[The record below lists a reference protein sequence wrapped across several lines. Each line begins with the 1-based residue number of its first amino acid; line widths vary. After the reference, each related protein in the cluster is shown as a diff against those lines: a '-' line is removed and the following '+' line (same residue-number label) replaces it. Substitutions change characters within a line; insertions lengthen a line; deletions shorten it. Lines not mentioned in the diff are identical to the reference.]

1 MITDYKL
8 ALDVMS
14 GERDPHASIDAAIQA
29 LENDDALKFYLVGDE
44 KKILDHFPK
53 ELMQRIEIIHTD
65 EVVSMNESPVDALRK
80 KKNSSM
86 RLSVNLVSEGKA
98 DACVSSG
105 NTGALMANA
114 KYVLK
119 TLPTID
125 RPAFMK
131 AIPTKGDY
139 TYMLDLGA
147 NSTCTA
153 EQLYQFALMGN
164 VVAREIKGISSPK
177 VALLNIGEEEIKG
190 HEMIKEASLLLEES
204 SINYVGYLEGN
215 DIVENKADVIV
226 TDGFT
231 GNIAIK
237 AMEGT
242 IELMTSVL
250 KQSLIDESN
259 DESASGASKYALDIF
274 KSSIDPRKHN
284 GAFLVGLNGIVIKS
298 HGSSD
303 SYGYYHAILTAVN
316 EVKKEIIPKL
326 IDTFKEDRS

>member
-1 MITDYKL
+1 
-8 ALDVMS
+8 MS
-14 GERDPHASIDAAIQA
+14 GERDPYASIDAAIEA
-29 LENDDALKFYLVGDE
+29 LRNVEGLKIFLVGDQGA
-44 KKILDHFPK
+44 ILERFPK
-53 ELMQRIEIIHTD
+53 DLMHNIEIIHTD
-65 EVVSMNESPVDALRK
+65 EVVSMHESPIDALRK

-105 NTGALMANA
+105 NTGALMATA

-131 AIPTKGDY
+131 AIPTKGSY

-153 EQLYQFALMGN
+153 DQLYQFALMGN
-164 VVAREIKGISSPK
+164 LVAREIKGISSPK

-190 HEMIKEASLLLEES
+190 HEMIKEASILLEES
-204 SINYVGYLEGN
+204 SINYVGYIEGN

-242 IELMTSVL
+242 IGLMVSVL
-250 KQSLIDESN
+250 KDSLKDTSN
-259 DESASGASKYALDIF
+259 EHSVSNGSQFALDIF
-274 KSSIDPRKHN
+274 KESIDPRRHN
-284 GAFLVGLNGIVIKS
+284 GALLVGLNGIVVKS

-303 SYGYYHAILTAVN
+303 SYGHYHAILTAID

-326 IDTFKEDRS
+326 IETFKK

>member
-1 MITDYKL
+1 MSIQYKL

-14 GERDPHASIDAAIQA
+14 GERDPLASIDAAVEA
-29 LENDDALKFYLVGDE
+29 LHNDDALGVFLVGDE
-44 KKILDHFPK
+44 NIISEYFPND
-53 ELMQRIEIIHTD
+53 LMQRAEIIHTD
-65 EVVSMNESPVDALRK
+65 QVVSMDESPVDALRK

-86 RLSVNLVSEGKA
+86 RLAINLVSEGKA

-147 NSTCTA
+147 NSSCTA
-153 EQLYQFALMGN
+153 DQLYQFALMGN
-164 VVAREIKGISSPK
+164 IVAREIKGISSPK

-190 HEMIKEASLLLEES
+190 HEMIKEASILLEDS
-204 SINYVGYLEGN
+204 SINYVGYIEGN

-242 IELMTSVL
+242 IGLMVSVL
-250 KQSLIDESN
+250 KDSLN
-259 DESASGASKYALDIF
+259 DDFIKDGSQFALDIF
-274 KSSIDPRKHN
+274 KKSIDPRRHN
-284 GAFLVGLNGIVIKS
+284 GALLVGLNGIVVKS

-303 SYGYYHAILTAVN
+303 SYGHYHALLTAID
-316 EVKKEIIPKL
+316 EVKKEIIPKM
-326 IDTFKEDRS
+326 IESFEK

>member
-1 MITDYKL
+1 
-8 ALDVMS
+8 MS
-14 GERDPHASIDAAIQA
+14 GERDPHASINAAIQA
-29 LENDDALKFYLVGDE
+29 VKNDDALEFYLVGNE
-44 KKILDHFPK
+44 EKILDLFP
-53 ELMQRIEIIHTD
+53 EDLMQRVEIIHTD
-65 EVVSMNESPVDALRK
+65 EVVSMDESPIDALRK

-147 NSTCTA
+147 NSSCSA

-164 VVAREIKGISSPK
+164 VVAREIKGILTPRI
-177 VALLNIGEEEIKG
+177 ALLNIGEEEIKG
-190 HEMIKEASLLLEES
+190 HEMIKEASILLEDS
-204 SINYVGYLEGN
+204 PINYVGYIEGN

-242 IELMTSVL
+242 IALMTSVL
-250 KQSLIDESN
+250 KESLDDESIN
-259 DESASGASKYALDIF
+259 ESYSLGSKYALDIF
-274 KSSIDPRKHN
+274 KNSIDPRKHN
-284 GAFLVGLNGIVIKS
+284 GAFLVGLNGIVVKS

-326 IDTFKEDRS
+326 IDTFREDIS

>member
-1 MITDYKL
+1 
-8 ALDVMS
+8 MS
-14 GERDPHASIDAAIQA
+14 GERDPHASIEAAIQA
-29 LENDDALKFYLVGDE
+29 LKNDDALEFYLVGNEE
-44 KKILDHFPK
+44 KISDLFP
-53 ELMQRIEIIHTD
+53 EDLMQRVEIIHTD
-65 EVVSMNESPVDALRK
+65 EVVSMDESPVDALRK

-147 NSTCTA
+147 NSSCSA

-164 VVAREIKGISSPK
+164 VVAREIKGISSPR

-190 HEMIKEASLLLEES
+190 HEMIKEASILLENS
-204 SINYVGYLEGN
+204 PINYVGYIEGN

-242 IELMTSVL
+242 IALMTSVL
-250 KQSLIDESN
+250 KESLDDESIK
-259 DESASGASKYALDIF
+259 ESDSLGSKYALDIF
-274 KSSIDPRKHN
+274 KKSIDPRKHN
-284 GAFLVGLNGIVIKS
+284 GAFLVGLNGIVVKS

-326 IDTFKEDRS
+326 IDTFREDIS

>member
-1 MITDYKL
+1 
-8 ALDVMS
+8 MS
-14 GERDPHASIDAAIQA
+14 GERDPHASINAAIQA
-29 LENDDALKFYLVGDE
+29 LKNDDALEFYLVGNE
-44 KKILDHFPK
+44 EKILDLFPQD
-53 ELMQRIEIIHTD
+53 LMQRVEIIHTD
-65 EVVSMNESPVDALRK
+65 EVVSMDESPIDALRK

-147 NSTCTA
+147 NSSCSA

-164 VVAREIKGISSPK
+164 VVAREIKGISSPR

-190 HEMIKEASLLLEES
+190 HEMIKEASILLEDS
-204 SINYVGYLEGN
+204 PINYVGYIEGN

-242 IELMTSVL
+242 IALMTSVL
-250 KQSLIDESN
+250 KESLDDESIN
-259 DESASGASKYALDIF
+259 ESDSLGSKYALDIF
-274 KSSIDPRKHN
+274 KNSIDPRKHN
-284 GAFLVGLNGIVIKS
+284 GAFLVGLNGIVVKS

-326 IDTFKEDRS
+326 IDTFREDIS

>member
-1 MITDYKL
+1 MGSEMCI
-8 ALDVMS
+8 
-14 GERDPHASIDAAIQA
+14 RDS
-29 LENDDALKFYLVGDE
+29 
-44 KKILDHFPK
+44 
-53 ELMQRIEIIHTD
+53 IHTD
-65 EVVSMNESPVDALRK
+65 EVVSMDESPVDALRK

-131 AIPTKGDY
+131 AIPTKRGY

-164 VVAREIKGISSPK
+164 LVAREIKGISSPK

-190 HEMIKEASLLLEES
+190 HEMIKEASILLEDS
-204 SINYVGYLEGN
+204 SINYVGYIEGN

-242 IELMTSVL
+242 IGLMVSVL
-250 KQSLIDESN
+250 KGSLNDASDEDSVSN
-259 DESASGASKYALDIF
+259 SSQFALDIF
-274 KSSIDPRKHN
+274 KESIDPRRHN
-284 GAFLVGLNGIVIKS
+284 GALLVGLNGIVVKS

-303 SYGYYHAILTAVN
+303 SYGHYHAILTLS
-316 EVKKEIIPKL
+316 L
-326 IDTFKEDRS
+326 IHISEPTRPY

>member
-1 MITDYKL
+1 
-8 ALDVMS
+8 MS
-14 GERDPHASIDAAIQA
+14 GERDPLASIGAAIEA
-29 LENDDALKFYLVGDE
+29 LKNDDALKVFLVGDE
-44 KKILDHFPK
+44 SIIAKHFPK
-53 ELMQRIEIIHTD
+53 ELMHRAEIIHTD
-65 EVVSMNESPVDALRK
+65 EVVSMDESPVDALRK

-131 AIPTKGDY
+131 AIPTKGGY

-164 VVAREIKGISSPK
+164 LVAREIKGISSPK

-190 HEMIKEASLLLEES
+190 HEMIKEASILLEES
-204 SINYVGYLEGN
+204 PINYVGYIEGN
-215 DIVENKADVIV
+215 DIVEDKADVIV

-242 IELMTSVL
+242 IGLMVSVL
-250 KQSLIDESN
+250 KGSLNDASDKDSVSN
-259 DESASGASKYALDIF
+259 GSQFALDIF
-274 KSSIDPRKHN
+274 KESIDPRRHN
-284 GAFLVGLNGIVIKS
+284 GALLVGLNGIVVKS

-303 SYGYYHAILTAVN
+303 SYGHYHAILTAVD
-316 EVKKEIIPKL
+316 EVKKEIIPKM
-326 IDTFKEDRS
+326 IETFEK

>member
-1 MITDYKL
+1 MNIHYKL

-14 GERDPHASIDAAIQA
+14 GERDPHASIEAAIQA
-29 LENDDALKFYLVGDE
+29 LKNDDALEFYLVGNE
-44 KKILDHFPK
+44 EKILDLFPQD
-53 ELMQRIEIIHTD
+53 LMQRVEIIHTD
-65 EVVSMNESPVDALRK
+65 EVVSMDESPIDALRK

-147 NSTCTA
+147 NSSCSA

-164 VVAREIKGISSPK
+164 VVAREIKGISSPR

-190 HEMIKEASLLLEES
+190 HEMIKEASILLEDS
-204 SINYVGYLEGN
+204 PINYVGYIEGN

-242 IELMTSVL
+242 IALMTSVL
-250 KQSLIDESN
+250 KESLDDESIN
-259 DESASGASKYALDIF
+259 ESDSLGSKYALDIF
-274 KSSIDPRKHN
+274 KKSIDPRKHN
-284 GAFLVGLNGIVIKS
+284 GAFLVGLNGIVVKS

-326 IDTFKEDRS
+326 IDTFREDIS

>member
-1 MITDYKL
+1 
-8 ALDVMS
+8 MS
-14 GERDPHASIDAAIQA
+14 GERDPLASIGAAIEA
-29 LENDDALKFYLVGDE
+29 LKNDDALKVFLVGDE
-44 KKILDHFPK
+44 SIIAKHFPK
-53 ELMQRIEIIHTD
+53 ELMHRAEIIHTD
-65 EVVSMNESPVDALRK
+65 EVVSMDESPVDALRK

-131 AIPTKGDY
+131 AIPTKGGY

-164 VVAREIKGISSPK
+164 LVAREIKGISSPK

-190 HEMIKEASLLLEES
+190 HEMIKEASILLEES
-204 SINYVGYLEGN
+204 PINYVGYIEGN
-215 DIVENKADVIV
+215 DIVEDKADVIV

-242 IELMTSVL
+242 IGLMVSVL
-250 KQSLIDESN
+250 KGSLNDTLDEDSVSN
-259 DESASGASKYALDIF
+259 GSQFALDIF
-274 KSSIDPRKHN
+274 KESIDPRRHN
-284 GAFLVGLNGIVIKS
+284 GALLVGLNGIVVKS

-303 SYGYYHAILTAVN
+303 SYGHYHAILTAVD
-316 EVKKEIIPKL
+316 EVKKEIIPKM
-326 IDTFKEDRS
+326 IETFEK

>member
-1 MITDYKL
+1 
-8 ALDVMS
+8 MS

-65 EVVSMNESPVDALRK
+65 EVVSMDESPVDALRK

-259 DESASGASKYALDIF
+259 DESASGGSKYALDIF

>member
-1 MITDYKL
+1 
-8 ALDVMS
+8 
-14 GERDPHASIDAAIQA
+14 
-29 LENDDALKFYLVGDE
+29 VGDE
-44 KKILDHFPK
+44 SIFAKHFPK
-53 ELMQRIEIIHTD
+53 ELMYRAEIIHTD
-65 EVVSMNESPVDALRK
+65 EVVLMDESPVDALRK

-131 AIPTKGDY
+131 AIPTKRGY

-164 VVAREIKGISSPK
+164 LVAREIKGISSPK

-190 HEMIKEASLLLEES
+190 HEMIKEASILLEES
-204 SINYVGYLEGN
+204 PINYVGYIEGN
-215 DIVENKADVIV
+215 DIVEDKADVIV

-242 IELMTSVL
+242 IGLMVSVL
-250 KQSLIDESN
+250 KGSLNDALDEDSVSN
-259 DESASGASKYALDIF
+259 GSQFALDIF
-274 KSSIDPRKHN
+274 KESIDPRRHN
-284 GAFLVGLNGIVIKS
+284 GALLVGLNGIVVKS

-303 SYGYYHAILTAVN
+303 SYGHYHAILTAVD
-316 EVKKEIIPKL
+316 EVKKEIIPKM
-326 IDTFKEDRS
+326 IETFEI

>member
-1 MITDYKL
+1 
-8 ALDVMS
+8 MS
-14 GERDPHASIDAAIQA
+14 GERDPFASIDAAVEA
-29 LENDDALKFYLVGDE
+29 LKNDDALGVFLVGDE
-44 KKILDHFPK
+44 NIITEHFPND
-53 ELMQRIEIIHTD
+53 LMHRAEIIHTD
-65 EVVSMNESPVDALRK
+65 QVVSMDESPVDALRK

-86 RLSVNLVSEGKA
+86 RLAINLVSEGKA

-147 NSTCTA
+147 NSSCTA
-153 EQLYQFALMGN
+153 DQLYQFALMGN
-164 VVAREIKGISSPK
+164 IVAREIKGISSPK

-190 HEMIKEASLLLEES
+190 HEMIKEASILLEDS
-204 SINYVGYLEGN
+204 SINYVGYIEGN

-242 IELMTSVL
+242 IGLMVSVL
-250 KQSLIDESN
+250 KDSLN
-259 DESASGASKYALDIF
+259 DDSIKEGSHFALDIF
-274 KSSIDPRKHN
+274 KKSIDPRRHN
-284 GAFLVGLNGIVIKS
+284 GALLVGLNGIVVKS

-303 SYGYYHAILTAVN
+303 SYGHYHALLTAID
-316 EVKKEIIPKL
+316 EVKKEIIPKM
-326 IDTFKEDRS
+326 IESFEK

>member
-1 MITDYKL
+1 
-8 ALDVMS
+8 MS
-14 GERDPHASIDAAIQA
+14 GDRDPLASIGAAIEA
-29 LENDDALKFYLVGDE
+29 LKNDDALKVFLVGDE
-44 KKILDHFPK
+44 SIIAKHFPK
-53 ELMQRIEIIHTD
+53 ELMHRAEIIHTD
-65 EVVSMNESPVDALRK
+65 EVVSMHDSPVDAMRK
-80 KKNSSM
+80 KKNSTM

-131 AIPTKGDY
+131 AIPTKGGY

-164 VVAREIKGISSPK
+164 LVAREIKGISSPK

-190 HEMIKEASLLLEES
+190 HEMIKEASILLEES
-204 SINYVGYLEGN
+204 PINYVGYIEGN
-215 DIVENKADVIV
+215 DIVEDKADVIV

-231 GNIAIK
+231 GNIAI
-237 AMEGT
+237 
-242 IELMTSVL
+242 
-250 KQSLIDESN
+250 
-259 DESASGASKYALDIF
+259 
-274 KSSIDPRKHN
+274 
-284 GAFLVGLNGIVIKS
+284 
-298 HGSSD
+298 
-303 SYGYYHAILTAVN
+303 
-316 EVKKEIIPKL
+316 
-326 IDTFKEDRS
+326 

>member
-1 MITDYKL
+1 
-8 ALDVMS
+8 MS

-29 LENDDALKFYLVGDE
+29 LKNDDALEFYLVGNE
-44 KKILDHFPK
+44 EKILDLFPQD
-53 ELMQRIEIIHTD
+53 LMQRVEIIHTD
-65 EVVSMNESPVDALRK
+65 EVVSMDESPVDALRK

-147 NSTCTA
+147 NSSCSA

-164 VVAREIKGISSPK
+164 VVAREIKGISSPR

-190 HEMIKEASLLLEES
+190 HEMIKEASILLEDS
-204 SINYVGYLEGN
+204 PINYVGYIEGN

-242 IELMTSVL
+242 IALMTSVL
-250 KQSLIDESN
+250 KESLDDESIN
-259 DESASGASKYALDIF
+259 ESDSLGSKYALDIF
-274 KSSIDPRKHN
+274 KKSIDPRKHN
-284 GAFLVGLNGIVIKS
+284 GAFLVGLNGIVVKS

-326 IDTFKEDRS
+326 IDTFREDIS

>member
-1 MITDYKL
+1 
-8 ALDVMS
+8 MS
-14 GERDPHASIDAAIQA
+14 GERDPLASIGAAIEA
-29 LENDDALKFYLVGDE
+29 LKNDDALKVFLVGNE
-44 KKILDHFPK
+44 SIIAEHFPE
-53 ELMQRIEIIHTD
+53 ELMHRAEIIHTD
-65 EVVSMNESPVDALRK
+65 EVVSMDESPVDALRK

-86 RLSVNLVSEGKA
+86 RLSVNLVSEGRA

-131 AIPTKGDY
+131 AIPTKGGY

-164 VVAREIKGISSPK
+164 LVAREIKGISSPK

-190 HEMIKEASLLLEES
+190 HEMIKEASILLEES
-204 SINYVGYLEGN
+204 PINYVGYIEGN
-215 DIVENKADVIV
+215 DIVEDKADVIV

-242 IELMTSVL
+242 IGLMVSVL
-250 KQSLIDESN
+250 KGSLNDALDEDSVSN
-259 DESASGASKYALDIF
+259 GSQFALDIF
-274 KSSIDPRKHN
+274 KESIDPRRHN
-284 GAFLVGLNGIVIKS
+284 GALLVGLNGIVVKS

-303 SYGYYHAILTAVN
+303 SYGHYHAILTAVD
-316 EVKKEIIPKL
+316 EVKKEIIPKM
-326 IDTFKEDRS
+326 IETFEK

>member
-1 MITDYKL
+1 
-8 ALDVMS
+8 MS
-14 GERDPHASIDAAIQA
+14 GERDPHASIEAAIQA
-29 LENDDALKFYLVGDE
+29 LKNDDALEFYLVGNEE
-44 KKILDHFPK
+44 KISDLFP
-53 ELMQRIEIIHTD
+53 EDLMQRVDIIHTD
-65 EVVSMNESPVDALRK
+65 EVVSMDESPVDALRK

-147 NSTCTA
+147 NSSCSA

-164 VVAREIKGISSPK
+164 VVAREIKGISSPR

-190 HEMIKEASLLLEES
+190 HEMIKEASILLEDS
-204 SINYVGYLEGN
+204 PINYVGYIEGN

-242 IELMTSVL
+242 IALMTSVL
-250 KQSLIDESN
+250 KESLDDESIN
-259 DESASGASKYALDIF
+259 ESVSLGSKYALDIF
-274 KSSIDPRKHN
+274 KKSIDPRKHN
-284 GAFLVGLNGIVIKS
+284 GAFLVGLNGIVVKS

-326 IDTFKEDRS
+326 IDTFREDIS

>member
-1 MITDYKL
+1 
-8 ALDVMS
+8 MS
-14 GERDPHASIDAAIQA
+14 GERDPLASIGAAIEA
-29 LENDDALKFYLVGDE
+29 LKNDDALKVFLVGDE
-44 KKILDHFPK
+44 SIIAKHFPK
-53 ELMQRIEIIHTD
+53 ELMHRAEIIHTD
-65 EVVSMNESPVDALRK
+65 EVVSMDESPVDALRK

-131 AIPTKGDY
+131 AIPTKGGY

-164 VVAREIKGISSPK
+164 LVAREIKGTSSPK

-190 HEMIKEASLLLEES
+190 HEMIKEASILLEES
-204 SINYVGYLEGN
+204 PINYVGYIEGN
-215 DIVENKADVIV
+215 DIVEDKADVIV

-242 IELMTSVL
+242 IGLMVSVL
-250 KQSLIDESN
+250 KGSLNDAPDEDSVSN
-259 DESASGASKYALDIF
+259 GSQFALDIF
-274 KSSIDPRKHN
+274 KESIDPRRHN
-284 GAFLVGLNGIVIKS
+284 GALLVGLNGIVVKS

-303 SYGYYHAILTAVN
+303 SYGHYHAILTAVD
-316 EVKKEIIPKL
+316 EVKKEIIPKM
-326 IDTFKEDRS
+326 IETFEK

>member
-1 MITDYKL
+1 
-8 ALDVMS
+8 MS
-14 GERDPHASIDAAIQA
+14 GERDPHASINAAIQA
-29 LENDDALKFYLVGDE
+29 LKNDDALEFYLVGNEE
-44 KKILDHFPK
+44 KVLDLFPQD
-53 ELMQRIEIIHTD
+53 LMQRVEIIHTD
-65 EVVSMNESPVDALRK
+65 EVVSMDESPIDALRK

-147 NSTCTA
+147 NSSCSA

-164 VVAREIKGISSPK
+164 VVAREIKGILTPRI
-177 VALLNIGEEEIKG
+177 ALLNIGEEEIKG
-190 HEMIKEASLLLEES
+190 HEMIKEASILLEDS
-204 SINYVGYLEGN
+204 PINYVGYIEGN

-242 IELMTSVL
+242 IALMTSVL
-250 KQSLIDESN
+250 KESLDDESIN
-259 DESASGASKYALDIF
+259 ESDSLGSKYALDIF
-274 KSSIDPRKHN
+274 KNSIDPRKHN
-284 GAFLVGLNGIVIKS
+284 GAFLVGLNGIVVKS

-326 IDTFKEDRS
+326 IDTFREDIS

>member
-1 MITDYKL
+1 
-8 ALDVMS
+8 MS
-14 GERDPHASIDAAIQA
+14 GERDPHASIEAAIQA
-29 LENDDALKFYLVGDE
+29 LKNDDALEFYLVGNE
-44 KKILDHFPK
+44 EKILGLFP
-53 ELMQRIEIIHTD
+53 EDLMQRVEIIHTD
-65 EVVSMNESPVDALRK
+65 EVVSMDESPVDALRK

-147 NSTCTA
+147 NSSCSA

-164 VVAREIKGISSPK
+164 VVAREIKGISSPR

-190 HEMIKEASLLLEES
+190 HEMIKEASILLEDS
-204 SINYVGYLEGN
+204 PINYVGYIEGN

-242 IELMTSVL
+242 IALMTSVL
-250 KQSLIDESN
+250 KESLDDESIN
-259 DESASGASKYALDIF
+259 ESDSLGSKYALDIF
-274 KSSIDPRKHN
+274 KNSIDPRKHN
-284 GAFLVGLNGIVIKS
+284 GAFLVGLNGIVVKS

-326 IDTFKEDRS
+326 IDTFREDIS

>member
-1 MITDYKL
+1 
-8 ALDVMS
+8 MS
-14 GERDPHASIDAAIQA
+14 GERDPLASIGAAIEA
-29 LENDDALKFYLVGDE
+29 LKNDDALKVFLVGDE
-44 KKILDHFPK
+44 SIIAKHFPK
-53 ELMQRIEIIHTD
+53 ELMHRAEIIHTD
-65 EVVSMNESPVDALRK
+65 EVVSMDESPVDALRK

-131 AIPTKGDY
+131 AIPTKGGY

-164 VVAREIKGISSPK
+164 LVAREIKGISSPK

-190 HEMIKEASLLLEES
+190 HEMIKEASILLEES
-204 SINYVGYLEGN
+204 PINYVGYIEGN
-215 DIVENKADVIV
+215 DIVEDKADVIV

-242 IELMTSVL
+242 IGLMVSVL
-250 KQSLIDESN
+250 KGSLNDASDEDSGSN
-259 DESASGASKYALDIF
+259 GSQFALDIF
-274 KSSIDPRKHN
+274 KESIDPRRHN
-284 GAFLVGLNGIVIKS
+284 GALLVGLNGIVVKS

-303 SYGYYHAILTAVN
+303 SYGHYHAILTAVD
-316 EVKKEIIPKL
+316 EVKKEIIPKM
-326 IDTFKEDRS
+326 IQTFEK

>member
-1 MITDYKL
+1 
-8 ALDVMS
+8 MS
-14 GERDPHASIDAAIQA
+14 GERDPLASIGAAIEA
-29 LENDDALKFYLVGDE
+29 LKNDDALKVFLVGDE
-44 KKILDHFPK
+44 SIIAKHFPK
-53 ELMQRIEIIHTD
+53 ELMHRAEIIHTD
-65 EVVSMNESPVDALRK
+65 EVVSMDESPVDALRK

-131 AIPTKGDY
+131 AIPTKGGY

-164 VVAREIKGISSPK
+164 LVAREIKGISSPK

-190 HEMIKEASLLLEES
+190 HEMIKEASILLEES
-204 SINYVGYLEGN
+204 PINYVGYIEGN
-215 DIVENKADVIV
+215 DIVEDKADVIV

-242 IELMTSVL
+242 IGLMVSVL
-250 KQSLIDESN
+250 KGSLNDALDEDSVS
-259 DESASGASKYALDIF
+259 DGSQFALDIF
-274 KSSIDPRKHN
+274 KESIDPRRHN
-284 GAFLVGLNGIVIKS
+284 GALLVGLNGIVVKS

-303 SYGYYHAILTAVN
+303 SYGHYHAILTAVD
-316 EVKKEIIPKL
+316 EVKKEIIPKM
-326 IDTFKEDRS
+326 IETFEK

>member
-1 MITDYKL
+1 
-8 ALDVMS
+8 MS
-14 GERDPHASIDAAIQA
+14 GERDPLTSIDAAIEA
-29 LENDDALKFYLVGDE
+29 LKNDDALQLSLVGDE
-44 KKILDHFPK
+44 SIVMEHFPK
-53 ELMQRIEIIHTD
+53 ELMPRVDIVHTT
-65 EVVSMNESPVDALRK
+65 EVISMDDAPIDALRK

-86 RLSVNLVSEGKA
+86 RLAVNLVSEGMA

-119 TLPTID
+119 TLPSID

-153 EQLYQFALMGN
+153 EQLYQFALMGD
-164 VVAREIKGISSPK
+164 VVAREIKGISEPK
-177 VALLNIGEEEIKG
+177 IALLNIGEEEIKG
-190 HEMIKEASLLLEES
+190 HEMIKEASTLLEQS
-204 SINYVGYLEGN
+204 SINYVGYVEGN

-250 KQSLIDESN
+250 KESISE
-259 DESASGASKYALDIF
+259 ESADDSASDGSKFALDIF
-274 KSSIDPRKHN
+274 KKNIDPRKHN
-284 GAFLVGLNGIVIKS
+284 GALLVGLNGIVVKS

-303 SYGYYHAILTAVN
+303 SYGHYHAILTAVN

-326 IDTFKEDRS
+326 IETLEEKTA

>member
-1 MITDYKL
+1 
-8 ALDVMS
+8 MS

-29 LENDDALKFYLVGDE
+29 LKNDDALKFYLVGDE

-53 ELMQRIEIIHTD
+53 ELMQRVEIIHTD
-65 EVVSMNESPVDALRK
+65 EVVSMDESPVDALRK

-204 SINYVGYLEGN
+204 FINYVGYLEGN

-250 KQSLIDESN
+250 KESLIDESSE
-259 DESASGASKYALDIF
+259 ESASMGSKYALDIF
-274 KSSIDPRKHN
+274 KNSIDPRKHN

-326 IDTFKEDRS
+326 VDTFKEDRS

>member
-1 MITDYKL
+1 
-8 ALDVMS
+8 MS
-14 GERDPHASIDAAIQA
+14 GERDPLASIGAAIEA
-29 LENDDALKFYLVGDE
+29 LKNDDALKVFLVGDE
-44 KKILDHFPK
+44 SIIAKHFPK
-53 ELMQRIEIIHTD
+53 ELMHRAEIIHTD
-65 EVVSMNESPVDALRK
+65 EVVSMDESPVDALRK

-131 AIPTKGDY
+131 AIPTKGGY

-164 VVAREIKGISSPK
+164 LVAREIKGISSPK

-190 HEMIKEASLLLEES
+190 HEMIKEASILLEES
-204 SINYVGYLEGN
+204 PINYVGYIEGN
-215 DIVENKADVIV
+215 DIVEDKADVIV

-242 IELMTSVL
+242 IGLMVSVL
-250 KQSLIDESN
+250 KGSLNDASDEDSVSN
-259 DESASGASKYALDIF
+259 ANGSQFALDIF
-274 KSSIDPRKHN
+274 KESIDPRRHN
-284 GAFLVGLNGIVIKS
+284 GALLVGLNGIVVKS

-303 SYGYYHAILTAVN
+303 SYGHYHAILTAVD
-316 EVKKEIIPKL
+316 EVKKEIIPKM
-326 IDTFKEDRS
+326 IETFEK

>member
-1 MITDYKL
+1 
-8 ALDVMS
+8 MS
-14 GERDPHASIDAAIQA
+14 GERDPHASINAAIQA
-29 LENDDALKFYLVGDE
+29 LKNDDALEFYLVGNE
-44 KKILDHFPK
+44 EKILGLFP
-53 ELMQRIEIIHTD
+53 EDLMQRVEIIHTD
-65 EVVSMNESPVDALRK
+65 EVVSMDESPVDALRK

-147 NSTCTA
+147 NSSCSA

-164 VVAREIKGISSPK
+164 VVAREIKGILTPRI
-177 VALLNIGEEEIKG
+177 ALLNIGEEEIKG
-190 HEMIKEASLLLEES
+190 HEMIKEASILLEDS
-204 SINYVGYLEGN
+204 PINYVGYIEGN

-242 IELMTSVL
+242 IALMTSVL
-250 KQSLIDESN
+250 KESLDDESIN
-259 DESASGASKYALDIF
+259 ESDSLGSKYALDIF
-274 KSSIDPRKHN
+274 KNSIDPRKHN
-284 GAFLVGLNGIVIKS
+284 GAFLVGLNGIVVKS

-326 IDTFKEDRS
+326 IDTFREDIS

>member
-1 MITDYKL
+1 MYR
-8 ALDVMS
+8 A
-14 GERDPHASIDAAIQA
+14 
-29 LENDDALKFYLVGDE
+29 
-44 KKILDHFPK
+44 
-53 ELMQRIEIIHTD
+53 EIIHTD
-65 EVVSMNESPVDALRK
+65 EVVLMDESPVDALRK

-131 AIPTKGDY
+131 AIPTKRGY

-164 VVAREIKGISSPK
+164 LVAREIKGISSPK

-190 HEMIKEASLLLEES
+190 HEMIKEASILLEES
-204 SINYVGYLEGN
+204 PINYVGYIEGN
-215 DIVENKADVIV
+215 DIVEDKADVIV

-242 IELMTSVL
+242 IGLMVSVL
-250 KQSLIDESN
+250 KGSLNDALDEDSVSN
-259 DESASGASKYALDIF
+259 GSQFALDIF
-274 KSSIDPRKHN
+274 KESIDPRRHN
-284 GAFLVGLNGIVIKS
+284 GALLVGLNGIVVKS

-303 SYGYYHAILTAVN
+303 SYGHYHAILTAVD
-316 EVKKEIIPKL
+316 EVKKEIIPKM
-326 IDTFKEDRS
+326 IETFEI

>member
-1 MITDYKL
+1 MNNHYKL

-14 GERDPHASIDAAIQA
+14 GEKDPHASIEAAIQA
-29 LENDDALKFYLVGDE
+29 LKNDDALEFYLVGNEE
-44 KKILDHFPK
+44 KISDLFP
-53 ELMQRIEIIHTD
+53 EDLMQRVEIIHTD
-65 EVVSMNESPVDALRK
+65 EVVSMDESPVDALRK

-147 NSTCTA
+147 NSSCSA

-164 VVAREIKGISSPK
+164 VVAREIKGISSPR

-190 HEMIKEASLLLEES
+190 HEMIKEASILLEDS
-204 SINYVGYLEGN
+204 PINYVGYIEGN

-242 IELMTSVL
+242 IALMTSVL
-250 KQSLIDESN
+250 KESLDDESIN
-259 DESASGASKYALDIF
+259 ESVSLGSKYALDIF
-274 KSSIDPRKHN
+274 KKSIDPRKHN
-284 GAFLVGLNGIVIKS
+284 GAFLVGLNGIVVKS

-326 IDTFKEDRS
+326 IDTFREDIS

>member
-1 MITDYKL
+1 
-8 ALDVMS
+8 MS
-14 GERDPHASIDAAIQA
+14 GERDPLASIGAAIEA
-29 LENDDALKFYLVGDE
+29 LKNDDALKVFLVGDE
-44 KKILDHFPK
+44 SIIAKHLPK
-53 ELMQRIEIIHTD
+53 ELMHRAEIIHTD
-65 EVVSMNESPVDALRK
+65 EVVSMDESPVDALRK

-131 AIPTKGDY
+131 AIPTKGGY

-164 VVAREIKGISSPK
+164 LVAREIKDILSPK

-190 HEMIKEASLLLEES
+190 HEMIKEASILLEES
-204 SINYVGYLEGN
+204 SINYVGYIEGN
-215 DIVENKADVIV
+215 DIVEDKADVIV

-242 IELMTSVL
+242 IGLMVSVL
-250 KQSLIDESN
+250 KGSLNDTSDEYSVSN
-259 DESASGASKYALDIF
+259 GSQFALDIF
-274 KSSIDPRKHN
+274 KESIDPRRHN
-284 GAFLVGLNGIVIKS
+284 GALLVGLNGIVVKS

-303 SYGYYHAILTAVN
+303 SYGHYHAILTAVD
-316 EVKKEIIPKL
+316 EVKKEIIPKM
-326 IDTFKEDRS
+326 IETFEK

>member
-1 MITDYKL
+1 
-8 ALDVMS
+8 MS

-153 EQLYQFALMGN
+153 EQLYHFALMGN

-326 IDTFKEDRS
+326 VDTFKEDRS

>member
-1 MITDYKL
+1 
-8 ALDVMS
+8 MS
-14 GERDPHASIDAAIQA
+14 GERDPLASIGAAIEA
-29 LENDDALKFYLVGDE
+29 LKNDDALNVFLVGDE
-44 KKILDHFPK
+44 SIIAEHFPK
-53 ELMQRIEIIHTD
+53 ELMHRAEIIHTD
-65 EVVSMNESPVDALRK
+65 EVVSMDESPIDALRK

-131 AIPTKGDY
+131 AIPTKGGY

-164 VVAREIKGISSPK
+164 LVAREIKDISSPK

-190 HEMIKEASLLLEES
+190 HEMIKEASILLEES
-204 SINYVGYLEGN
+204 PINYVGYIEGN
-215 DIVENKADVIV
+215 DIVEDKADVIV

-242 IELMTSVL
+242 IGLMVSVL
-250 KQSLIDESN
+250 KGSLNDASN
-259 DESASGASKYALDIF
+259 EDSVSKGSQFALDIL
-274 KSSIDPRKHN
+274 KESIDPRRHN
-284 GAFLVGLNGIVIKS
+284 GALLVGLNGIVVKS

-303 SYGYYHAILTAVN
+303 SYGHYHAILTAVD
-316 EVKKEIIPKL
+316 EVKKEIIPKM
-326 IDTFKEDRS
+326 IETFEK

>member
-1 MITDYKL
+1 MNIHYKL

-14 GERDPHASIDAAIQA
+14 GERDPHASIEAAIQA
-29 LENDDALKFYLVGDE
+29 LKNDDALEFYLVGNEE
-44 KKILDHFPK
+44 KISDLFP
-53 ELMQRIEIIHTD
+53 EDLMQRVDIIHTD
-65 EVVSMNESPVDALRK
+65 EVVSMDESPVDALRK

-147 NSTCTA
+147 NSSCSA

-164 VVAREIKGISSPK
+164 VVAREIKGISSPR

-190 HEMIKEASLLLEES
+190 HEMIKEASILLEDS
-204 SINYVGYLEGN
+204 PINYVGYIEGN

-242 IELMTSVL
+242 IALMTSVL
-250 KQSLIDESN
+250 KESLDDESIN
-259 DESASGASKYALDIF
+259 ESDSLGSKYALDIF
-274 KSSIDPRKHN
+274 KKSIDPRKHN
-284 GAFLVGLNGIVIKS
+284 GAFLVGLNGIVVKS

-326 IDTFKEDRS
+326 IDTFREDIS

>member
-1 MITDYKL
+1 MSIQYKL

-14 GERDPHASIDAAIQA
+14 GERDPLASIDAAIEA
-29 LENDDALKFYLVGDE
+29 LKNDDALKFFLVGDE
-44 KKILDHFPK
+44 SIITEHFPK
-53 ELMQRIEIIHTD
+53 ELMHRAEIIHTD
-65 EVVSMNESPVDALRK
+65 EVVSMHESPVDALRK

-119 TLPTID
+119 TLPTIY

-131 AIPTKGDY
+131 AIPTKGGY

-164 VVAREIKGISSPK
+164 LVAREIKGISSPK

-190 HEMIKEASLLLEES
+190 HEMIKEASILLEES
-204 SINYVGYLEGN
+204 ESPINYVGYIEGN
-215 DIVENKADVIV
+215 DIVEDKADVIV

-242 IELMTSVL
+242 IGLMVSVL
-250 KQSLIDESN
+250 KGSLSDVSDEDSVSN
-259 DESASGASKYALDIF
+259 GSQFALDIF
-274 KSSIDPRKHN
+274 KESIDPRRHN
-284 GAFLVGLNGIVIKS
+284 GALLVGLNGIVVKS

-303 SYGYYHAILTAVN
+303 SYGHYHAILTAVD
-316 EVKKEIIPKL
+316 EVKKEIIPKM
-326 IDTFKEDRS
+326 IEEFEK

>member
-1 MITDYKL
+1 MNIHYKL

-14 GERDPHASIDAAIQA
+14 GERDPHASIEAAIQA
-29 LENDDALKFYLVGDE
+29 LKNDDALEFYLVGNEE
-44 KKILDHFPK
+44 KISDLFP
-53 ELMQRIEIIHTD
+53 EDLMQRVDIIHTD
-65 EVVSMNESPVDALRK
+65 EVVSMDESPVDALRK

-147 NSTCTA
+147 NSSCSA

-164 VVAREIKGISSPK
+164 VVAREIKGISSPR

-190 HEMIKEASLLLEES
+190 HEMIKEASILLEDS
-204 SINYVGYLEGN
+204 PINYVGYIEGN

-242 IELMTSVL
+242 IALMISVL
-250 KQSLIDESN
+250 KESLDDESIN
-259 DESASGASKYALDIF
+259 ESYSLGSKYALDIF
-274 KSSIDPRKHN
+274 KKSIDPRKHN
-284 GAFLVGLNGIVIKS
+284 GAFLVGLNGIVVKS

-326 IDTFKEDRS
+326 IDTFREDIS

>member
-1 MITDYKL
+1 MNIHYKL

-14 GERDPHASIDAAIQA
+14 GERDPHASIEAAIQA
-29 LENDDALKFYLVGDE
+29 LKNDDALEFYLVGNEE
-44 KKILDHFPK
+44 KISDLFP
-53 ELMQRIEIIHTD
+53 EDLMQRVDIIHTD
-65 EVVSMNESPVDALRK
+65 EVVSMDESPVDALRK

-147 NSTCTA
+147 NSSCSA

-164 VVAREIKGISSPK
+164 VVAREIKGISSPR

-190 HEMIKEASLLLEES
+190 HEMIKEASILLEDS
-204 SINYVGYLEGN
+204 PINYVGYIEGN

-242 IELMTSVL
+242 IALMQSFL
-250 KQSLIDESN
+250 KEYLDDESIN
-259 DESASGASKYALDIF
+259 ESDSLGSKYALDIF
-274 KSSIDPRKHN
+274 KKSIDPRKHN
-284 GAFLVGLNGIVIKS
+284 GAFLVGLNGIVVKS

-316 EVKKEIIPKL
+316 EVKKEIIQKL
-326 IDTFKEDRS
+326 IDTFREDIS

>member
-29 LENDDALKFYLVGDE
+29 LDNDDALKFYLVGDE
-44 KKILDHFPK
+44 KKILDHFPR

-65 EVVSMNESPVDALRK
+65 EVVSMDESPVDALRK

-259 DESASGASKYALDIF
+259 DESASGGSKYALDIF

>member
-1 MITDYKL
+1 
-8 ALDVMS
+8 MS
-14 GERDPHASIDAAIQA
+14 GERDPLASIGAAIEA
-29 LENDDALKFYLVGDE
+29 LKNDDALKVFLVGDE
-44 KKILDHFPK
+44 SIIAKHFPK
-53 ELMQRIEIIHTD
+53 ELMHRAEIIHTD
-65 EVVSMNESPVDALRK
+65 EVVSMDESPVDALRK

-131 AIPTKGDY
+131 AIPTKRGY

-164 VVAREIKGISSPK
+164 LVAREIKGISSPK

-190 HEMIKEASLLLEES
+190 HEMIKEASILLEES
-204 SINYVGYLEGN
+204 PINYVGYIEGN
-215 DIVENKADVIV
+215 DIVEDKADVIV

-242 IELMTSVL
+242 IGLMVSVL
-250 KQSLIDESN
+250 KGSLNDALDEDSVSN
-259 DESASGASKYALDIF
+259 GSQFALDIF
-274 KSSIDPRKHN
+274 KESIDPRRHN
-284 GAFLVGLNGIVIKS
+284 GALLVGLNGIVVKS

-303 SYGYYHAILTAVN
+303 SYGHYHAILTAVD
-316 EVKKEIIPKL
+316 EVKKEIIPKM
-326 IDTFKEDRS
+326 IETFEK

>member
-1 MITDYKL
+1 
-8 ALDVMS
+8 MS
-14 GERDPHASIDAAIQA
+14 GERDPLASIGAAIEA
-29 LENDDALKFYLVGDE
+29 LKNDDALKVFLVGDE
-44 KKILDHFPK
+44 SIIAKHFPK
-53 ELMQRIEIIHTD
+53 ELMHRAEIIHTD
-65 EVVSMNESPVDALRK
+65 EVVSMDESPVDALRK

-131 AIPTKGDY
+131 AIPTKGGY

-164 VVAREIKGISSPK
+164 LVAREIKGISSPK

-190 HEMIKEASLLLEES
+190 HEMIKEASILLEES
-204 SINYVGYLEGN
+204 PINYVGYIEGN
-215 DIVENKADVIV
+215 DIVEDKADVIV

-242 IELMTSVL
+242 IGLMVSVL
-250 KQSLIDESN
+250 KGSLNDALDEDSVSN
-259 DESASGASKYALDIF
+259 GSQFALDIF
-274 KSSIDPRKHN
+274 KESIDPRRHN
-284 GAFLVGLNGIVIKS
+284 GALLVGLNGIVVKS

-303 SYGYYHAILTAVN
+303 SYGHYHAILTAVD
-316 EVKKEIIPKL
+316 EVKKEIIPKM
-326 IDTFKEDRS
+326 IETFEK

>member
-29 LENDDALKFYLVGDE
+29 LKNDDALKFYLVGDE
-44 KKILDHFPK
+44 RKILDHFPK
-53 ELMQRIEIIHTD
+53 ELMQRVEIIHTD
-65 EVVSMNESPVDALRK
+65 EVVSMDESPVDALRK

-119 TLPTID
+119 TLPTIN

-204 SINYVGYLEGN
+204 FINYVGYLEGN

-250 KQSLIDESN
+250 KESLIDESN
-259 DESASGASKYALDIF
+259 DESASMGSKYALDIF
-274 KSSIDPRKHN
+274 KNSIDPRKHN